1 MLLDIKDA
9 VNTSLKRNTAKPGPM
24 ERGDMLMA
32 CVRLIQK
39 ATTKQLSSGT
49 K

>member
-9 VNTSLKRNTAKPGPM
+9 VNASLKRNTAKPGPM

-32 CVRLIQK
+32 CVRLIQRRQQSNSAAK
-39 ATTKQLSSGT
+39 TK
-49 K
+49 